1 MTLHPR
7 YIPDVPEETV
17 KVAKA
22 AFRKGN
28 RYMQMR
34 DELGTLFSDE
44 QFKDLFPKVGQVA
57 EAPWRLALV
66 TVMQFAENLTD
77 RQAADAVRGRIDW
90 KYALSLEL
98 TDEGFDFSVL
108 SEFRSRLVA
117 RGAEVRLFEIM
128 LAGFQSRGLLKTRG
142 KQRTDATHI
151 LANVR
156 ELNRIEF
163 VGETLRIALNELA
176 VTAPDWLKA
185 LAPPDWFERYSR
197 PFNEYRLPQKPAERE
212 ALGEQIGRD
221 GLYLL
226 TQVYAPDTPSELR
239 QLQRVELL
247 RRIWVLQFYQDE
259 DDQTRWRSS
268 GNVPPGER
276 ILTSP
281 YDPDARRSQKR
292 NTYWVGYKVHL
303 TETCDDDAPHLI
315 THVQTALATEADS
328 EAVQPIHA
336 DLHARQRLPGQH
348 LVDSGYGSG
357 AAFVQSQHEY
367 GVDLFGPARPD
378 VSWQANTEGAFDLTC
393 FKMDFEKRI
402 VTCPQGQHSSEWYER
417 VGSRGKPAIQ
427 AKFSTKACRV
437 CPVRERCTTS
447 KDGRQIGFIPEPE
460 FSALQ
465 AARVREQT
473 DEFKET
479 YKKRAGIEGTISQA
493 VGVLGM
499 RRTRY
504 RGLDRVHLQHL
515 MTAAAMNLMR
525 VLDWLNGKERA
536 TTRLSAFAR
545 LAAALFDSPTA
556 SEPLSH
562 LKQAL
567 LCSFTAMIRAVM
579 LSLNH
584 RHSRHTPKHRLLTA
598 RGVWVSPGCVAAPSG
613 CLYREST
620 SHLPSIV
627 RQSPGC

>member
-7 YIPDVPEETV
+7 YIPDVAEETV
-17 KVAKA
+17 KVAKT

-44 QFKDLFPKVGQVA
+44 QFMDLFPQVGQVA

-77 RQAADAVRGRIDW
+77 RQAADAVREWIDW

-98 TDEGFDFSVL
+98 TDEGFNFSVL
-108 SEFRSRLVA
+108 SEFRSRLVVH
-117 RGAEVRLFEIM
+117 GAEVRLFEII
-128 LAGFQSRGLLKTRG
+128 LAGFHARGLLKKHG
-142 KQRTDATHI
+142 KQRTDSTHI

-156 ELNRIEF
+156 ELNRIEI

-176 VTAPDWLKA
+176 VTTPEWLKA

-197 PFNEYRLPQKPAERE
+197 PFNEYRLPQKTAERE
-212 ALGEQIGRD
+212 ALGEQIGRE
-221 GLYLL
+221 GIYLL

-303 TETCDDDAPHLI
+303 TETCDDDAPNLI

-357 AAFVQSQHEY
+357 AAFVQSQHDY
-367 GVDLFGPARPD
+367 GVDLFGTARPD
-378 VSWQANTEGAFDLTC
+378 VSWQAATEEAFDLSH
-393 FKMDFEKRI
+393 FQFAFEKRT
-402 VTCPQGQHSSEWYER
+402 VTCPQMQTTQQWSER
-417 VGSRGKPAIQ
+417 TGSRGKPA
-427 AKFSTKACRV
+427 
-437 CPVRERCTTS
+437 
-447 KDGRQIGFIPEPE
+447 
-460 FSALQ
+460 L
-465 AARVREQT
+465 
-473 DEFKET
+473 
-479 YKKRAGIEGTISQA
+479 
-493 VGVLGM
+493 
-499 RRTRY
+499 
-504 RGLDRVHLQHL
+504 
-515 MTAAAMNLMR
+515 
-525 VLDWLNGKERA
+525 
-536 TTRLSAFAR
+536 
-545 LAAALFDSPTA
+545 
-556 SEPLSH
+556 
-562 LKQAL
+562 
-567 LCSFTAMIRAVM
+567 
-579 LSLNH
+579 
-584 RHSRHTPKHRLLTA
+584 
-598 RGVWVSPGCVAAPSG
+598 
-613 CLYREST
+613 
-620 SHLPSIV
+620 
-627 RQSPGC
+627 